1 MIAIVEVA
9 TLARAWGNRQTTH
22 VLANVATT
30 IAMKQLKAGLD
41 GLIVG
46 ETAISTLDHGLHL
59 RGFSIEDLV
68 RQATYSEVAY
78 LLLHG
83 ELPTQELLADFR
95 AILAEAAEVPPAILQ
110 LLNELPLHVAPMDAL
125 RTAISALAHFDEQ
138 PNETDDTAS
147 LSKAIRLLGQV
158 PVLIAARHRL
168 TRGLELIESDP
179 ELSFAGNLLSLL
191 TGRVPTARDE
201 RALDQSLICY
211 ADLEFNTSTFT
222 ARIVASTG
230 SDLHS
235 AVTAAVGAL
244 KGPLHGG
251 ANEDVLDV
259 LLAVDS
265 PARAD
270 KFVRDAVAKKRRLA
284 GFGHRVY
291 RDRPDPRA
299 VVLKDI
305 CRELATTD
313 EQHHLEEIA
322 AAIEAAMW
330 SHKQLRPN
338 VDWPIARLYRLLGF
352 DAELFTPL
360 FVIAR
365 VAGWSAHVLEQQ
377 RDNRLIAPRATYT
390 GPPPRMFIPL
400 HER

>member
-1 MIAIVEVA
+1 
-9 TLARAWGNRQTTH
+9 
-22 VLANVATT
+22 
-30 IAMKQLKAGLD
+30 MKKSPAGLD

-59 RGFSIEDLV
+59 RGFAIEDLV

-83 ELPTQELLADFR
+83 ELPSQEQLADFR
-95 AILAEAAEVPPAILQ
+95 AILAEAADVPPAILQ
-110 LLNELPLHVAPMDAL
+110 LLRELPLHVAPMDAL
-125 RTAISALAHFDEQ
+125 RTAISALSHFDEQ
-138 PNETDDTAS
+138 SNETDDSAS

-158 PVLIAARHRL
+158 PILIAARHRL
-168 TRGLELIESDP
+168 TRGLDLIESDP
-179 ELSFAGNLLSLL
+179 ELSFSANLLSLL
-191 TGRVPTARDE
+191 TGHVANAHDE

-211 ADLEFNTSTFT
+211 SDLEFNTSTFV

-259 LLAVDS
+259 LRAIDS
-265 PARAD
+265 PAQAD
-270 KFVRDAVAKKRRLA
+270 EFVRAAVAKKRRVA

-291 RDRPDPRA
+291 RDRPDPRG
-299 VVLKDI
+299 VVLKEI

-313 EQHHLEEIA
+313 EQRRLEEIA
-322 AAIEAAMW
+322 EAIETAMW

-338 VDWPIARLYRLLGF
+338 VDWPIARLYRMLGF

-360 FVIAR
+360 FVVAR
-365 VAGWSAHVLEQQ
+365 VAGWSAHILEQQ
-377 RDNRLIAPRATYT
+377 RNNRLIAPRANYT
-390 GPPPRMFIPL
+390 GPPPRTFVPL